1 MMLAST
7 SAATAFACNP
17 RFRVVSNAVSNNLSS
32 STSSVRNAESS
43 ASRDIVR
50 HPLSTCCCT
59 KHFAQVTTSQ
69 LKQKLRRMS
78 AGCTAS
84 SLVGTQRGL
93 VSFSCG
99 CLRAPRRSVH
109 VYAFRVAVLNRTH
122 VVVDLDPGLHIINIT
137 P

>member
-43 ASRDIVR
+43 ASRDI
-50 HPLSTCCCT
+50 
-59 KHFAQVTTSQ
+59 VTTSQ